1 MFNASYTSFLEGILL
16 FLKSFNSGCKYFP
29 LYSHAI
35 AFLTHNMF
43 LFYCLIYSIYIH
55 YLLIFLISSFSE
67 IIRVFF
73 TSNCIS
79 LLIKSF
85 ILFTDISFLL
95 PFLHHFN
102 VKDIESSENISTYDL
117 EAGAINLHIGLS
129 AFLNFRKLIFFH
141 LYQVSRVYQ

>member
-16 FLKSFNSGCKYFP
+16 FLKSFNSGCKYFL

-35 AFLTHNMF
+35 VFLTHNMF
-43 LFYCLIYSIYIH
+43 LFYFFNLFNIH
-55 YLLIFLISSFSE
+55 LLSSTFLISSFSE
-67 IIRVFF
+67 ITRVCF
-73 TSNCIS
+73 TSSCIS
-79 LLIKSF
+79 LLIKPF

-95 PFLHHFN
+95 SFLHHFN